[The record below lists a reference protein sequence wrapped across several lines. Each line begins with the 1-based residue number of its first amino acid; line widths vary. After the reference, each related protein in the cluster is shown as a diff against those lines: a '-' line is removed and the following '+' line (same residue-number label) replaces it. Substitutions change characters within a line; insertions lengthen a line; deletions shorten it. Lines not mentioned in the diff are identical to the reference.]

1 MTNESPEEKP
11 ELVVDSDWKSQ
22 VEAENAAI
30 DEKNRS
36 EKNSSTAEEEGQSQ
50 DIDPSQIPPPSFT
63 LLVTMFST
71 QAMSALGLIPHPITG
86 KREIQLALAKHYID
100 LLGVIDEKSK
110 GNLDDSEDKLIET
123 TLHEL
128 RMIYV
133 QQSSTIA

>member
-1 MTNESPEEKP
+1 MTNETPEEKP

-30 DEKNRS
+30 DEKNRN
-36 EKNSSTAEEEGQSQ
+36 EKNPSGEEEGKAQE
-50 DIDPSQIPPPSFT
+50 IDPSQIPPPSFT

-86 KREIQLALAKHYID
+86 KREIQLALAKHFID
-100 LLGVIDEKSK
+100 LLGVIEAKSK
-110 GNLDDSEDKLIET
+110 GNLDDNEDQLIET